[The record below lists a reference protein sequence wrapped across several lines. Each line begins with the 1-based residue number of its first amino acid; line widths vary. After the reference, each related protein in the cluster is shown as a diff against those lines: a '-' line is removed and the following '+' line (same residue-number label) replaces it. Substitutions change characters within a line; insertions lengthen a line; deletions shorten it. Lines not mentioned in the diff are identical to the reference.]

1 MLHGEADVLFGLL
14 PHFAQSLSD
23 ILLVAGLKAAH
34 KHIQEEIMNTFGDK
48 LTIVGRA
55 ALALNWVVGKDITS
69 ADLEPIVVVCEAVF
83 DPALMEDVN
92 GNGGLK
98 AEVEHVLCTTDLG
111 LQRVVGKSS
120 KSKDGA
126 VAAASSSVSS
136 SLQQTTTTIL
146 LKPKVA
152 LESMIEGLHDIKITE
167 SPAGM
172 EGRQL
177 TPNGH
182 I

>member
-1 MLHGEADVLFGLL
+1 MLHGDADVSFSFL

-34 KHIQEEIMNTFGDK
+34 EHIHEEIMKTFGDK
-48 LTIVGRA
+48 LMIVVRA
-55 ALALNWVVGKDITS
+55 ALALNWVVGRDITS
-69 ADLEPIVVVCEAVF
+69 ADLEPIVVVCESVF
-83 DPALMEDVN
+83 DPAVMEDVN

-98 AEVEHVLCTTDLG
+98 AEVERVLCTTDLG

-120 KSKDGA
+120 KSKDG
-126 VAAASSSVSS
+126 VAALASSSVSS
-136 SLQQTTTTIL
+136 SSQQTTTTIL

-152 LESMIEGLHDIKITE
+152 LESMIEGLHDIKITD

-172 EGRQL
+172 EGHEL
-177 TPNGH
+177 MSNGH
-182 I
+182 T